1 MHRFCVWLI
10 LLHDAIYWQ
19 TLCKNC
25 YSILRKK
32 FKLGLEVCA
41 VLSGLR
47 MVLWE
52 CHVHTA
58 EPVWL
63 VNRMGRHWWR
73 MQCQRGC
80 WVAKEEHEEQCPR
93 GEARKRREH
102 RRQIQSLLVTVM
114 CVESSG
120 CCLCLQLRW
129 LENTDDEMS
138 SSDVSDVLGTRSA
151 HDIGRVCQI
160 DLRFFFSL
168 KVY

>member
-1 MHRFCVWLI
+1 MHRSCIWLI

-19 TLCKNC
+19 ALCNDC

-32 FKLGLEVCA
+32 LKLGLQVCA

-47 MVLWE
+47 IVLWE

-58 EPVWL
+58 EQLWL

-80 WVAKEEHEEQCPR
+80 CVAREEHEEQWPR
-93 GEARKRREH
+93 GEARMRREH
-102 RRQIQSLLVTVM
+102 RRQVQSLLVTVM

-120 CCLCLQLRW
+120 CCLCVQLR
-129 LENTDDEMS
+129 
-138 SSDVSDVLGTRSA
+138 
-151 HDIGRVCQI
+151 
-160 DLRFFFSL
+160 
-168 KVY
+168 